1 METQSFSNHVRVH
14 PLYHY
19 LAVPI
24 TLALIVASI
33 VNGVLNFSLA
43 AILLIVASVFL
54 HVAIFLVR
62 DYAKKNQDRIIRAE
76 LRLRY
81 FVLKQQR
88 FEDIEKRLSFG
99 QLAAL
104 RFASDDE
111 FISFTGNPDLI
122 KMQPDQIK
130 KQIIQWDA
138 DTMRV

>member
-1 METQSFSNHVRVH
+1 MESQSYSNHVRVH

-19 LAVPI
+19 TAVPI
-24 TLALIVASI
+24 TLGLVVAAI
-33 VNGVLNFSLA
+33 INGVLNFSLT
-43 AILLIVASVFL
+43 AILLIVASIFL
-54 HVAIFLVR
+54 HVAIFLAR

-81 FVLKQQR
+81 FILKQQR
-88 FEDIEKRLSFG
+88 FEELEKHLSFG

-104 RFASDDE
+104 RFASDEE
-111 FISFTGNPDLI
+111 FIAFTGNPDLI